1 MSAPGDPEQTRA
13 RIVEAALSLFA
24 ERGFDGTSTRELGE
38 RAGCNI
44 ATLNYHF
51 GSKAG
56 LYEAAVAEVYRR
68 LRRRVDEALAGDL
81 PAEGSAP
88 AIVAALV
95 PRLYDAIRSE
105 KLGVRLVLREVI
117 DQGRLPAR
125 LESTH
130 VLGNLQAAD
139 ALVRG
144 LVGAQDGARVRSA
157 LVAASFLLG
166 RYVMHDEDALARS
179 FGVATAA
186 EAHALARA
194 TLIDALTAWLPAVA
208 PAHPRAGP
216 A

>member
-1 MSAPGDPEQTRA
+1 MSAPGDPEETRA
-13 RIVEAALSLFA
+13 RIIEAAMSLFA
-24 ERGFDGTSTRELGE
+24 ERGFDGASTRELGE

-56 LYEAAVAEVYRR
+56 VYEAAVDEVYRR
-68 LRRRVDEALAGDL
+68 LRRRVDEALAGGIGDARS
-81 PAEGSAP
+81 PR
-88 AIVAALV
+88 AIVLRLV
-95 PRLYDAIRSE
+95 PRLYDAVRGE

-130 VLGNLQAAD
+130 VLGGLAAAD
-139 ALVRG
+139 ELVRG
-144 LVGAQDGARVRSA
+144 LIGQDGPRVRSA

-186 EAHALARA
+186 EAHALAQS
-194 TLIDALTAWLPAVA
+194 TLGAALSAWLPS
-208 PAHPRAGP
+208 
-216 A
+216 